1 MVEELEELKE
11 DVEKTIGRV
20 AAEYSYAR
28 DLQNQLK
35 NIENEEPDKAL
46 RDVKKGLRIL
56 RWVGR
61 SERRVDQSEKAI
73 IKELKALGKIIP
85 ENLKDEEE
93 RLLKQLEV
101 AEKKLVK
108 AASIFTGDLKK
119 ELLAI
124 QTNEQL
130 LEKLEKDEENKI
142 HQNLQRL
149 FREAEMGIAELIK
162 WIKGTEAILEKI
174 EGFEQRLER
183 MAA

>member
-1 MVEELEELKE
+1 MVKELEELKE
-11 DVEKTIGRV
+11 DVEKAIGRV

-35 NIENEEPDKAL
+35 SIENEEPDKAL

-61 SERRVDQSEKAI
+61 AERKADQSEREI

-85 ENLKDEEE
+85 ENLKEEEE
-93 RLLKQLEV
+93 RLLEQLEV

-108 AASIFTGDLKK
+108 AASIFTGDLRK

-130 LEKLEKDEENKI
+130 LKKLEKDEEGRI
-142 HQNLQRL
+142 HQNLQKL
-149 FREAEMGIAELIK
+149 FREAEMGIAQLIK
-162 WIKGTEAILEKI
+162 WIKATEAILKKI
-174 EGFEQRLER
+174 EGFEQGLER